1 MLQLKQIWKS
11 ILKYKVSSGL
21 TLLSLIISFTGIII
35 LTLYVSW
42 EKSYDRFHKDIDSI
56 YRLETVLYGEAV
68 PATIGKTIKTEIPEV
83 TDLTALAPYFGGT
96 ISTSELLDKNIKF
109 ETKAAFAEQDFFNIF
124 SFPLT
129 LGDRNTAL
137 EAPHSAV
144 ISESFAK
151 KLFEETNVIG
161 KYIVAQGIEYK
172 VTGIMKNIPKNSSI
186 QADCLFSFS
195 TYKVESCYS
204 RFEDDNECS
213 FNIYLK
219 LNADANIDLAC
230 SKINQIDKFQE
241 LTQEVKGI
249 IPEGSDLFSIRPLK
263 EVHFTPSYLG
273 SSNYANPVLL
283 NVFILLIVILTI
295 MGAVNFINFATS
307 QAPLRSK
314 SLSIS
319 RVLGENR
326 FASMAQITLES
337 VIISL
342 VAMTISYII
351 YRLSYHCIESM
362 FSIEG
367 LGIEGRYYFIPAF
380 FVFAFIFGIMAG
392 TYPSKY
398 ITSPPLAQSVK
409 GQIHFS
415 GKGKSIRNALVISQF
430 VFTIGLISSA
440 LIIEKQLNYWR
451 NFDIGINKEHVVYLS
466 TTYGLATHYQ
476 AFADELLKNNN
487 ITDYTYT
494 GFIPGQV
501 EMGWGQTIDGQYI
514 QMKCWPVDENF
525 LSFFNIK
532 MDEGRAFMDKNN
544 SDINSFILNKKGL
557 EKFGWENPF
566 ERQIE
571 GFDWDGPIIGIAENF
586 NFSSLKDDVEPMVF
600 WRTNRRKDHLLLR
613 LAPGNYTQ
621 TIAYIKKTASIFDT
635 ENPIEVKFLDDSLNA
650 LYAKEE
656 NSAHFIEFITL
667 WTILL
672 SVTGLLGLIFFISRE
687 RIKEIGIRKVN
698 GATISEVLTMLN
710 MDFIKWIAIAFVI
723 ATPIAWIAMN
733 KWLESFAYK
742 TTLSWWIFALAGVLA
757 LGIALLTVSWQSW
770 KAATRNPVEALRYE

>member
-42 EKSYDRFHKDIDSI
+42 EKSYDRFHKDVNSV
-56 YRLETVLYGEAV
+56 YRLETVLYGEGV
-68 PATIGKTIKTEIPEV
+68 PAALGKTIKTEIPEV
-83 TDLTALAPYFGGT
+83 TDLTALAPYLGGT

-129 LGDRNTAL
+129 LGDRNNAL

-151 KLFEETNVIG
+151 KLFGETNVIG
-161 KYIVAQGIEYK
+161 KYIIAQDIEYK
-172 VTGIMKNIPKNSSI
+172 VTGIMKDIPKNSSI

-195 TYKVESCYS
+195 TSKVESCYS
-204 RFEDDNECS
+204 YFEKWTEWS
-213 FNIYLK
+213 FSICLK
-219 LNADANIDLAC
+219 LNSEANTDSVC
-230 SKINQIDKFQE
+230 SKINDIEMIQQFTKE
-241 LTQEVKGI
+241 MKSS
-249 IPEGSDLFSIRPLK
+249 IPEGSGLVNLRPLK
-263 EVHFTPSYLG
+263 KVHFTPSRYA
-273 SSNYANPVLL
+273 SYANLVLL
-283 NVFILLIVILTI
+283 NIFILLIVILTV

-314 SLSIS
+314 SLSLL
-319 RVLGENR
+319 RVFGGKRLS
-326 FASMAQITLES
+326 SMAQIIIES
-337 VIISL
+337 IIISL
-342 VAMTISYII
+342 AAMILSYLI
-351 YRLSYHCIESM
+351 YLLSYHSIENT
-362 FSIEG
+362 FNIEG
-367 LGIEGRYYFIPAF
+367 LSLNGRYYFIPALIA
-380 FVFAFIFGIMAG
+380 FALIFGIIAG
-392 TYPSKY
+392 IYPSRY
-398 ITSPPLAQSVK
+398 ISSPPLAQSVK
-409 GQIHFS
+409 GNAHFS
-415 GKGKSIRNALVISQF
+415 EKGKTFRNALVITQF
-430 VFTIGLISSA
+430 VFTIGLIISA
-440 LIIEKQLNYWR
+440 LIIEKQLNFWR
-451 NFDIGINKEHVVYLS
+451 NFDIGIDKDHVVYLN
-466 TTYGLATHYQ
+466 TTNELQNHYQ

-494 GFIPGQV
+494 EFIPGQV
-501 EMGWGQTIDGQYI
+501 GMGWNRTIDGQSI

-557 EKFGWENPF
+557 EKFGWENPL
-566 ERQIE
+566 ERRIPGW
-571 GFDWDGPIIGIAENF
+571 GFDGPIVGIAENF

-600 WRTNRRKDHLLLR
+600 WRTNGRKDHLLLR

-621 TIAYIKKTASIFDT
+621 TIAYIKNTASMFDA

-698 GATISEVLTMLN
+698 GAKISEVMAMLN

-742 TTLSWWIFALAGVLA
+742 TELSWWIFALAGVFA
-757 LGIALLTVSWQSW
+757 LGIALLTVSWQSC